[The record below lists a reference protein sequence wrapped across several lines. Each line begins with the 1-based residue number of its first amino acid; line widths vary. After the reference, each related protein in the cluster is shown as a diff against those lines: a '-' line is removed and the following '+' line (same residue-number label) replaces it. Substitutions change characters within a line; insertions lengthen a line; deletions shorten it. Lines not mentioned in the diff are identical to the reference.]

1 MIDREPETYPEYK
14 NALEFKPTKFAAEE
28 WTDVPETVVEF
39 IVHLQHH
46 HSTVVNHLAHTHKLE
61 TTEGLRI
68 DLEDRIKVSNRYP
81 I

>member
-1 MIDREPETYPEYK
+1 MDELIDREPENFPEYK

-46 HSTVVNHLAHTHKLE
+46 HSTVVNHLAHSHQLE
-61 TTEGLRI
+61 TTEDLRNT
-68 DLEDRIKVSNRYP
+68 LE
-81 I
+81 